1 MDLLDGI
8 DVACP
13 ACGRRSRYP
22 VVHAGKTVSCPSCKH
37 EHLLPA
43 TKDASGVHAG
53 LPPAPPAAPNPPVA
67 PPAPAKPTTAPLA
80 GAKIGESD
88 KILFVCA
95 SCQYRARI
103 PAQYAG
109 MAVKCPSCDAAQIA
123 TADTSGSSTGNTVQL
138 SKLPAPGHKTTIR
151 PGNVLFICSLCNF
164 EAQLAKHY
172 VGKAIRCPGC
182 HAPQVVAGEPPPKE
196 PAALERHSPATADA
210 APTSDPRFICVGCG
224 YRARIPAQYMGL
236 AVTCPKCD
244 TVQIATPE
252 EQEGPATGDT
262 VAISKI
268 KTAEDGA
275 KIANPQVAAA
285 APAEPGI
292 KMPTSKAPPAAPA
305 KGAATAAAGGG
316 DKVRFTCS
324 ACGFKARIPSTYAG
338 ENIHCPGCNSVQLVL
353 RSGQLSPNATG
364 NTQIIQV
371 VQTAAA
377 AGSPDAIA
385 TPTHTPAKGVPV
397 IQDPAAPPTAK
408 AAVAKPA
415 APPVAKPAPPA
426 PPAPPPVAK
435 AISPIMPPPP
445 AVPVAQ
451 PAGTAK
457 AETTI
462 DDLLNFEEPPPAEDA
477 KAAGKVVRR
486 GSDRLKAVGAT
497 KTPLPEPAKPAAPV
511 AKSFETPKPAIPA
524 IPEAKMPEEV
534 ASKPA
539 ASALPEIDEDPPSDP
554 LPAPVAKTPAK
565 PAVKTDRTTKSA
577 AARPEPKAPMSE
589 SAPAKQSNAMVV
601 LVAIFCFGLLGAV
614 GFLGYQMMENGKQLT
629 QLTSDL
635 GNVNRKL
642 DETQKQLSDANAKL
656 TKAEEDAKVAKEA
669 ADLAAKKQ
677 AEEAAARKAS
687 EEKAAELEAKLK
699 AAEEAAAK
707 AAAEKPATPVE
718 APK

>member
-1 MDLLDGI
+1 
-8 DVACP
+8 
-13 ACGRRSRYP
+13 
-22 VVHAGKTVSCPSCKH
+22 
-37 EHLLPA
+37 LPP
-43 TKDASGVHAG
+43 KDATGGHAV
-53 LPPAPPAAPNPPVA
+53 LPPAPPAVPQPPIA

-80 GAKIGESD
+80 GAKPGESD

-123 TADTSGSSTGNTVQL
+123 TADTSGGTTGNTVQL

-151 PGNVLFICSLCNF
+151 PGNILFICSLCNF

-182 HAPQVVAGEPPPKE
+182 HAPQVVAGDPPPKE
-196 PAALERHSPATADA
+196 PAALERHTPAAADA
-210 APTSDPRFICVGCG
+210 APASDPRFICVGCG

-252 EQEGPATGDT
+252 DHEGPATGDT

-285 APAEPGI
+285 AAEPGI
-292 KMPTSKAPPAAPA
+292 KMPTSKAAPAAPA
-305 KGAATAAAGGG
+305 KSAPTAAAGGG

-324 ACGFKARIPSTYAG
+324 SCGFKARIPSTYAG

-371 VQTAAA
+371 VQTAAT

-385 TPTHTPAKGVPV
+385 TPTHTPSKGVPV
-397 IQDPAAPPTAK
+397 ISDPAAPPTAK

-415 APPVAKPAPPA
+415 APPVAKPAPAPA
-426 PPAPPPVAK
+426 AK
-435 AISPIMPPPP
+435 PIASITPPPP

-462 DDLLNFEEPPPAEDA
+462 DDLLNFEDPPAEA
-477 KAAGKVVRR
+477 PKPAGKVVRR
-486 GSDRLKAVGAT
+486 GSDRLAAVGAT
-497 KTPLPEPAKPAAPV
+497 KTPLPEPAKSAPV
-511 AKSFETPKPAIPA
+511 AKAEAPKAVEPPKAAEPAKPQLKAAINFEAPATDAP
-524 IPEAKMPEEV
+524 V
-534 ASKPA
+534 ASS
-539 ASALPEIDEDPPSDP
+539 ASALPEIDQDPPSDP
-554 LPAPVAKTPAK
+554 LPAPGTKLAAK
-565 PAVKTDRTTKSA
+565 PASKTERTGKPA

-589 SAPAKQSNAMVV
+589 SVPAKQSNAMIV

-635 GNVNRKL
+635 GDVNRKL
-642 DETQKQLSDANAKL
+642 DETQKQLTDANAKL
-656 TKAEEDAKVAKEA
+656 TKAEDDAKIAKEA
-669 ADLAAKKQ
+669 ADLAAKKT

-707 AAAEKPATPVE
+707 AAAEKAEKPATPPVE
-718 APK
+718 TPK